1 MVKLESGFG
10 KLQFDSDYLEFDVD
24 NQVAFKTLLGPA
36 GKLGLGLFSKAIYKS
51 GALPNRSTGKIR
63 VEQIN
68 DVRFSTFDKG
78 NKLTNATI
86 RPNVGAAIV
95 IVTSSRGL
103 YMYVERGKESEAQEF
118 VDLLQ
123 ASTLNRG
130 VKVETIEVT
139 EGETKICPDCAET
152 VKAAARKCRFCD
164 FQFDQ

>member
-1 MVKLESGFG
+1 MVKLDSGFG
-10 KLQFDSDYLEFDVD
+10 ILQFDSDYLEFDVD
-24 NQVAFKTLLGPA
+24 TQAAFEKLLGPSR
-36 GKLGLGLFSKAIYKS
+36 KLGLGLFSKAIS
-51 GALPNRSTGKIR
+51 GALPKRSTGKIR

-68 DVRFSTFDKG
+68 DVTFSIFDKG

-86 RPNVGAAIV
+86 RPNVGAAIL
-95 IVTSSRGL
+95 IVTSSRRYL
-103 YMYVERGKESEAQEF
+103 MYVERGKVSEAQEF

-130 VKVETIEVT
+130 IKVETIEGT